1 METLENIIAAHPFW
15 HGLSPQ
21 YLPIAAQ
28 SGTLERF
35 GVRDLIFQERHDADH
50 LYLLHHG
57 QVALETFVPGS
68 GIITLQI
75 LTAGEALGWSWLFP
89 PYQWQYTARSIDAT
103 EIVSF
108 SAAILRARAEENP
121 AFGRELVTRMAHV
134 LLHRLQATRCKLQ
147 EFHDIERAT
156 GLNEC
161 LADGEEEPNLNA
173 HTIGR

>member
-21 YLPIAAQ
+21 YLPIVAQ
-28 SGTLERF
+28 SGRLERF
-35 GVRDLIFQERHDADH
+35 GVRDLIFQERRDADH
-50 LYLLHHG
+50 LYLLHLG

-108 SAAILRARAEENP
+108 SAASLRAMAEENP
-121 AFGRELVTRMAHV
+121 AFGRELVTRMANV

-147 EFHDIERAT
+147 EFHNIERST
-156 GLNEC
+156 GMNEC
-161 LADGEEEPNLNA
+161 LGEREEEPDGDSQK
-173 HTIGR
+173 IRK